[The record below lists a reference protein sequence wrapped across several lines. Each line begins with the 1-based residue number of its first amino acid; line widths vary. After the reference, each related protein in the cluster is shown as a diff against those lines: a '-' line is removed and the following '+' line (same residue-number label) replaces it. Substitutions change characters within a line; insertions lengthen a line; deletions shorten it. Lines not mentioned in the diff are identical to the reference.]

1 MISVMLRRYD
11 VDASLTDEVSPT
23 YGGRMHGDADL
34 AAPARLMGDPA
45 RAAMLLALLDGRAL
59 PAGDLAAI
67 AGVKPSTASAH
78 LAQLVD
84 GGLVTDRRLGR
95 HRYFALAGPEVAN
108 AVEALQ
114 LLAPRRD
121 VTSYIQSATA
131 ARLAE
136 ARSCYDHLAG
146 RVALQLAD
154 ALVAEGS
161 IAPLAAGEPGRVL
174 DTSGAL
180 ARRFDLEAA
189 RSPDATTRRPA
200 VRGCLDW
207 TERRPHIAGRLGA
220 HLLESLLAE
229 GWVARVH
236 GDRSLR
242 ISDAGRAAFAAL
254 G

>member
-1 MISVMLRRYD
+1 
-11 VDASLTDEVSPT
+11 
-23 YGGRMHGDADL
+23 MHGDADL
-34 AAPARLMGDPA
+34 AAPARLMGEPA
-45 RAAMLLALLDGRAL
+45 RAAMLVALLDGRAL
-59 PAGDLAAI
+59 PASDLAAI

-95 HRYFALAGPEVAN
+95 HRYFELAGPEVAN

-121 VTSYIQSATA
+121 VTSYSQSATA

-161 IAPLAAGEPGRVL
+161 IAPLAAGEPGRIL

-189 RSPDATTRRPA
+189 QATDAPTRRPA

-229 GWVARVH
+229 GWVARVP

-242 ISDAGRAAFAAL
+242 VSDAGRAAFAAL

>member
-1 MISVMLRRYD
+1 
-11 VDASLTDEVSPT
+11 
-23 YGGRMHGDADL
+23 
-34 AAPARLMGDPA
+34 MGEPA
-45 RAAMLLALLDGRAL
+45 RAAMLVALLDGREL
-59 PAGDLAAI
+59 PASDLATI
-67 AGVKPSTASAH
+67 AGVRPSTASAH
-78 LAQLVD
+78 LAQLVE

-114 LLAPRRD
+114 LLAPRRE
-121 VTSYIQSATA
+121 VTSYAQSATA

-146 RVALQLAD
+146 RIALLLAD

-161 IAPLAAGEPGRVL
+161 LAPLAAGETGRIL
-174 DTSGAL
+174 DTSGVL

-189 RSPDATTRRPA
+189 RTADAASRRPA

-220 HLLESLLAE
+220 RLLEALLEE
-229 GWVARVH
+229 GSIARVP
-236 GDRSLR
+236 GERSLR
-242 ISDAGRAAFAAL
+242 ISESGRAAFAAFA
-254 G
+254 